1 MLILFDQQKNPFFGA
16 LLLLVLLL
24 LDQVRAGENRNR
36 KADLVALVTRPAL
49 YTS

>member
-1 MLILFDQQKNPFFGA
+1 MWILFGQQKYPFFGA

-36 KADLVALVTRPAL
+36 ADLLALVTRPAL